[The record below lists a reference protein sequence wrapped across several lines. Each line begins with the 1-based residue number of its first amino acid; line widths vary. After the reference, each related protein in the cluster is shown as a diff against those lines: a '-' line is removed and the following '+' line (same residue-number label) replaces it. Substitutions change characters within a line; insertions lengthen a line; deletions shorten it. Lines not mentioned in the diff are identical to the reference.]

1 MELSHFSEYYIN
13 FRSSAVSLDETAAT
27 ASILAEI
34 QQWTK
39 VITRIENAVENENV
53 DSVSGELISAMSIIE
68 NIEKYTQN
76 LGILSK
82 MRDHID
88 ALTISVRKTLE
99 ILWNQA
105 ISVDIEQNELRLA
118 INKDLEGI
126 FFDFA

>member
-1 MELSHFSEYYIN
+1 
-13 FRSSAVSLDETAAT
+13 VSLDETAAT

-34 QQWTK
+34 QQWTIIIK
-39 VITRIENAVENENV
+39 RIENALENENF
-53 DSVSGELISAMSIIE
+53 DLASSELISAMNIVE
-68 NIEKYTQN
+68 NIEEHTQN

-99 ILWNQA
+99 ILWNQM
-105 ISVDIEQNELRLA
+105 ISVDVTPNESSLA
-118 INKDLEGI
+118 INKDPEGI